1 MKTTMS
7 TEAQDTLRKINS
19 LLFILQDSAEHSTLP
34 PEVYAD
40 SFEILR
46 DLTDS
51 VNVAVSEEV
60 RT

>member
-1 MKTTMS
+1 MQTTMNI
-7 TEAQDTLRKINS
+7 EAQETLRKISS
-19 LLFILQDSAEHSTLP
+19 LLFVLQDSAEHSTLP

-60 RT
+60 SA